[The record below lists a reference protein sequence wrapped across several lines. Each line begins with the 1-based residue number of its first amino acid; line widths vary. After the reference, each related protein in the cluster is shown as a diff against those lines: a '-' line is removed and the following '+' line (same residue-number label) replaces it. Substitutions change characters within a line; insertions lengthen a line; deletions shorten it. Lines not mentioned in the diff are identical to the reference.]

1 MNKSCA
7 QVLGFQPGC
16 DSVPSCRTL
25 SGDGEGADVPEPVH
39 LEQVGLEKNAI
50 VPVPPEFPGNA
61 GLGFLK
67 DVPPAIIPGL
77 TLLLGNKVSY
87 FENLVTCV

>member
-50 VPVPPEFPGNA
+50 VPVPPEFPGYA
-61 GLGFLK
+61 GLSVLK
-67 DVPPAIIPGL
+67 YVPPVIIPGL
-77 TLLLGNKVSY
+77 KFLVGIKVS
-87 FENLVTCV
+87 